1 LVHKYTLL
9 EESAEIRE
17 KIKTWPFVFENG
29 SREKFGE
36 ATEINIVIILFNIS

>member
-1 LVHKYTLL
+1 MVRKYTLL

-17 KIKTWPFVFENG
+17 KIKIWPFVFENG

-36 ATEINIVIILFNIS
+36 ATEINIVILLFDIG